1 MSNTFIRKILT
12 LKDSENS
19 QSLPGLFDYHL
30 VAKWCQVTGLSD
42 LISLKNLVFRD
53 SNLLRCLS
61 LSVKHLVGA
70 VCLFYLPWLAC
81 NGVIYSCHSLNE
93 LVLPP
98 NEKRDEMESII
109 PVRIKEAP
117 DVTAHRLEALAL
129 LLQ

>member
-1 MSNTFIRKILT
+1 M
-12 LKDSENS
+12 
-19 QSLPGLFDYHL
+19 
-30 VAKWCQVTGLSD
+30 
-42 LISLKNLVFRD
+42 
-53 SNLLRCLS
+53 S

-70 VCLFYLPWLAC
+70 VCVFYIYMPWLTC
-81 NGVIYSCHSLNE
+81 HGVIYSHHSLNE

-98 NEKRDEMESII
+98 NEKTDEMESII